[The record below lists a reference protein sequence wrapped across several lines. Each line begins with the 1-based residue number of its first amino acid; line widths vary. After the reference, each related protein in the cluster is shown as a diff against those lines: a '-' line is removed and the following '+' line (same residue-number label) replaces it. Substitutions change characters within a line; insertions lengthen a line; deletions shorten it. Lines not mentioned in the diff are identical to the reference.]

1 MIMQLRC
8 PIQGCQNHCCLVI
21 RFALRVL
28 SEVTR
33 RDLLAGAFRNCGGPL
48 AFRNCGGPL
57 AFRNCGGPFRS
68 CGGILVQRAHKREI
82 GR

>member
-48 AFRNCGGPL
+48 AFRNSGGPIEL
-57 AFRNCGGPFRS
+57 GLTLRS